1 MLISFLP
8 GECFITTSEE
18 HLTMIF
24 NKLTRTRNFLFATLA
39 LATTIQTSYS
49 FVVNNPSFARTL
61 SRSSISSITANVL
74 SNPNDE
80 PSSSDDHGRNPR
92 RAEFEISQ
100 DYPKRETSLRKLRIE
115 QEQKN
120 QDTFTP
126 YGNELWDLRSQLD
139 DLSKQLV
146 EVMASGEDERSIREQ
161 IRQLEQKDAN
171 IVYGLELDR
180 MDEAI
185 DEGRMEDAE
194 EHSKRAMNAKSHLVQ
209 FNFEGLWIGKYSDQG
224 FRKFMHLS

>member
-1 MLISFLP
+1 
-8 GECFITTSEE
+8 
-18 HLTMIF
+18 
-24 NKLTRTRNFLFATLA
+24 
-39 LATTIQTSYS
+39 
-49 FVVNNPSFARTL
+49 
-61 SRSSISSITANVL
+61 
-74 SNPNDE
+74 
-80 PSSSDDHGRNPR
+80 
-92 RAEFEISQ
+92 
-100 DYPKRETSLRKLRIE
+100 
-115 QEQKN
+115 
-120 QDTFTP
+120 
-126 YGNELWDLRSQLD
+126 
-139 DLSKQLV
+139 V